1 MNNTL
6 SNELFL
12 LMVNLGTIR
21 DRTRIVQLFTE
32 ALSELFEGIEFNF
45 STEKDLEAPHL
56 IDVCT
61 SQHHF
66 GRLMIRGPWDS
77 VPSEKAALIRNA
89 IMMLALIL
97 ENRIQA
103 ERLASEKELLES
115 AVVQRTA
122 DLILL
127 NQDLQRMIEEK
138 ERAKEALREKTE
150 ELEQY
155 FNSSLDLLAI
165 ADTDGYFRRLN
176 REWEKVLGY
185 ELSELE
191 GKSLLDFVHP
201 DDQEPTWAAL
211 SQLSEQKE
219 VLNFTNRYK
228 RRDGSYR
235 WIEWRAFP
243 RGKSVYATARDVT
256 KRREAEKALID
267 ANERLAL
274 AQKSADA
281 GVWDWDIKSGK
292 LNWSPE
298 LFSLYGLDPDK
309 HIASFDTWRSV
320 ILPVDLS
327 EAESRIYEAI
337 RDCITLRNEYRI
349 IRPSGEIRWIS
360 AAGNAQYDPNG
371 EPFRML
377 GICIDVTN
385 NKNAEE
391 ALRESEEKFRTAFR
405 TGPDMMAITSLIDG
419 TYLDVNNAFLELT
432 GYTRQEIIG
441 RSAIDLNIWVK
452 AGDRDKMASEIARCG
467 HVTNYEA
474 QFRMKDGRILNCLS
488 SASIT
493 MIGGVPHVLSIV
505 KNIDHIRQAEEERA
519 RLATAIE
526 QSAETIV
533 ITDVA
538 GTIVY
543 VNPAFEKTSGYSSA
557 ESLGAKPSILKSG
570 LQDDLF
576 YRTLWK
582 TIARGA
588 VWSGHFTNRKKDG
601 TLYEEKATI
610 SPVKDDSGTIV
621 NYVAVKEDVTNEV
634 SLQKQLLQSQ
644 KMEAV
649 GKLAGGVA
657 HDFNNMLQIIIGF
670 SELLIKRM
678 KEDTTEY
685 EDLGKILETS
695 RNAADLVRSLL
706 TFSRKVEPMFLPLNI
721 NNNVVQIK
729 KILER
734 TLPRII
740 AIKTLLSTGL
750 RDIYAD
756 TIQIEQ
762 VLMNLALNAR
772 DAMPEGGTL
781 TFETRNVTLDEAW
794 CSLHLG
800 FSEGDYVKLTVSD
813 TGQGMSKDTVE
824 RIFEPFFTTKKIG
837 SGTGLG
843 LAIVYGIVQQHN
855 GCISCDSKPGN
866 GTAFDLYFKAMK
878 DESKPAEAEVDA
890 VPSARGNGTLLLVDD
905 EESIRVLGNRILAE
919 AGYKVL
925 LAQNGREALE
935 LFRKEHE
942 HISLVILDLSM
953 PAMNGRDCLKEII
966 SLDHHVKII
975 IMSGYTEE
983 IAPEEFS
990 NLDTVAF
997 LGKPFRFFELLQKVH
1012 MLLEA

>member
-1 MNNTL
+1 
-6 SNELFL
+6 
-12 LMVNLGTIR
+12 MVNLGAVR
-21 DRTRIVQLFTE
+21 DRKRIVQLFTE
-32 ALSELFEGIEFNF
+32 ALSELFEGLEFVFTAEN
-45 STEKDLEAPHL
+45 DLEAPHL
-56 IDVCT
+56 IEVCT
-61 SQHHF
+61 PQYRF
-66 GRLMIRGPWDS
+66 GRLIIRGPWDS
-77 VPSEKAALIRNA
+77 VPSEEAALIRNA
-89 IMMLALIL
+89 ATMLALIL

-103 ERLASEKELLES
+103 ERIASEKEMLES
-115 AVVQRTA
+115 AVAQRTA
-122 DLILL
+122 DLIQV
-127 NQDLQRMIEEK
+127 NRDLQRTIEEK
-138 ERAKEALREKTE
+138 EKAKEALQEKTE

-155 FNSSLDLLAI
+155 FDSSLDLLAI

-176 REWEKVLGY
+176 LEWEKVLGY

-191 GKSLLDFVHP
+191 GKSVLDLVHP
-201 DDQEPTWAAL
+201 DDQEATRVAVSEL
-211 SQLSEQKE
+211 IEQKE
-219 VLNFTNRYK
+219 VLNFTNRYR

-235 WIEWRAFP
+235 WIEWRSFP
-243 RGKSVYATARDVT
+243 RGKAVYATARDVT
-256 KRREAEKALID
+256 KRRE
-267 ANERLAL
+267 
-274 AQKSADA
+274 
-281 GVWDWDIKSGK
+281 
-292 LNWSPE
+292 
-298 LFSLYGLDPDK
+298 
-309 HIASFDTWRSV
+309 
-320 ILPVDLS
+320 
-327 EAESRIYEAI
+327 
-337 RDCITLRNEYRI
+337 
-349 IRPSGEIRWIS
+349 
-360 AAGNAQYDPNG
+360 
-371 EPFRML
+371 
-377 GICIDVTN
+377 
-385 NKNAEE
+385 AEE

-405 TGPDMMAITSLIDG
+405 TGPDMMAISSLIDG
-419 TYLDVNNAFLELT
+419 AYLDVNDSFMELT

-452 AGDRDKMASEIARCG
+452 ADDRDKIASELVRCG
-467 HVTNYEA
+467 HVTNCEA
-474 QFRMKDGRILNCLS
+474 QFRMKDGRIVDCLS

-505 KNIDHIRQAEEERA
+505 KNITHIKQAEEERA

-543 VNPAFEKTSGYSSA
+543 VNPAFEKISGYSSA
-557 ESLGAKPSILKSG
+557 ESLGAKPGILKSG
-570 LQDDLF
+570 IHDDLF
-576 YRTLWK
+576 YGNLWK
-582 TIARGA
+582 TITSGA

-621 NYVAVKEDVTNEV
+621 NYVAVKEDVTKEI

-649 GKLAGGVA
+649 GILAGGVA

-670 SELLIKRM
+670 SELLINRM

-685 EDLGKILETS
+685 EDLAKILETS
-695 RNAADLVRSLL
+695 RNAADLVRGLL

-734 TLPRII
+734 TLPRMI
-740 AIKTLLSTGL
+740 AIKTVLSPGL
-750 RDIYAD
+750 RDIHAD

-781 TFETRNVTLDEAW
+781 TFETTNVTLDEAW
-794 CSLHLG
+794 CSRNLG
-800 FSEGDYVKLTVSD
+800 FSAGDYVKLTISD
-813 TGQGMSKDTVE
+813 TGTGMSRDTVE
-824 RIFEPFFTTKKIG
+824 RIFEPFFTTKKAG

-843 LAIVYGIVQQHN
+843 LAIVYGIIQQHN
-855 GCISCDSKPGN
+855 GCIGCDSTPGK
-866 GTAFDLYFKAMK
+866 GTVFELYFRAMK
-878 DESKPAEAEVDA
+878 DESKPEEAEVAA
-890 VPSARGNGTLLLVDD
+890 VPSTKGAGTLLLADD
-905 EESIRVLGNRILAE
+905 EESIRALGSRILTE

-966 SLDHHVKII
+966 SLDHHVKIL
-975 IMSGYTEE
+975 IMSGYTEG
-983 IAPEEFS
+983 ITPEEFS
-990 NLDTVAF
+990 NLDAVAF
-997 LGKPFRFFELLQKVH
+997 LGKPFRYFELLQKVH